1 MLCVDNVCASGRS
14 CQYETSNIQGKMYLR
29 IFIGG
34 LVAIFVQT
42 LFSFLIVG
50 YVIAQCE
57 DPDILV
63 ISIIPTEE
71 SIQEFNSYKPLINYL
86 SEKTGKKIEVYV
98 PVSYSNMI
106 DAMVKNWVNVAILG
120 PYAYTI
126 ANTLAPEIRVF
137 ATVAKRSGY
146 IQEAGPGYKSVL
158 ITRKGSRFTSI
169 ASLQNGSVDMIDPVS
184 TSGNLVPRTKFS
196 QIIDRPIE
204 AFFGK
209 IIYSGGHDLAALA
222 VYEGEVD
229 AAFVATHRFEN
240 IIERGMVQKEY
251 FNYLWFSDVI
261 PQDPICYWDT
271 LCSDLKSKIE
281 KTFLTFHTQPTS
293 SKFFSKINADKFVKI
308 TSKSYDII
316 RELKKNVDVQK
327 AKR

>member
-1 MLCVDNVCASGRS
+1 M
-14 CQYETSNIQGKMYLR
+14 R
-29 IFIGG
+29 IFTGG
-34 LVAIFVQT
+34 LIAAIIHT
-42 LFSFLIVG
+42 LFSFLVVG
-50 YVIAQCE
+50 YVVAQCE
-57 DPDILV
+57 DPDTLV

-106 DAMVKNWVNVAILG
+106 DAMTQNWVNVAILG

-126 ANTLAPEIRVF
+126 ASALASEIQVF

-146 IQEAGPGYKSVL
+146 IQEAGPGYRSVL

-184 TSGNLVPRTKFS
+184 TSGNLVPRAKFT
-196 QIIDRPIE
+196 QTIQRPIE

-209 IIYSGGHDLAALA
+209 VIYTGGHDLAALA

-240 IIERGMVQKEY
+240 VIERGMVQKEY
-251 FNYLWFSDVI
+251 YNYLWFSEVI
-261 PQDPICYWDT
+261 PQDPICYRDT
-271 LCSDLKSKIE
+271 LCSDLKRKIE
-281 KTFLTFHTQPTS
+281 ETFLTFHTQPAS
-293 SKFFSKINADKFVKI
+293 SKFFSKINADRFVKT
-308 TSKSYDII
+308 TSESYDVI
-316 RELKKNVDVQK
+316 RELKKTADLQK
-327 AKR
+327 AKWQQ